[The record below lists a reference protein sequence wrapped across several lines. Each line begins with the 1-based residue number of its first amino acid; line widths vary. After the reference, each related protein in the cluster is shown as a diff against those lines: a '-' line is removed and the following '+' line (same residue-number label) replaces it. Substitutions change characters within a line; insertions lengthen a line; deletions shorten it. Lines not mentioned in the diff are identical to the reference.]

1 MKRILDSKIDKAKQE
16 SKKQKQKE
24 KQQNTPGE
32 KPASETRSNEGGSV
46 IVDKVNESLEMLLKQ
61 WDARLK
67 SDTPFPPKL
76 QEYPDP
82 LREKI
87 DLIRNQQLIRDT
99 QTTFEGPPAHII
111 RSPWMT
117 KPELETIQEVADTEE
132 NASQGDSETKI
143 EPKVPEELEQE
154 VQAEI
159 VPEIPAL
166 VEATADELWKD
177 VRKLKEKE
185 GVTETSAPLSIVGLT
200 EYMGMDKMSLTD
212 NQSKGE
218 DDGNSEANTLAT
230 LPSFLGDYEAKT
242 EVLQVPQSQQVTPGV
257 KDTANLQAILSAPVT
272 ATLPLAD
279 FLKVKPKLWEYV
291 AEMMRSQGFC
301 LTKKMLEREQN
312 KDDAGSVKQVPF
324 NKVSSYQERNKDSRE
339 MLRFHWST
347 MGSKPW
353 PS

>member
-1 MKRILDSKIDKAKQE
+1 M
-16 SKKQKQKE
+16 
-24 KQQNTPGE
+24 
-32 KPASETRSNEGGSV
+32 

-111 RSPWMT
+111 RTPWMT

-143 EPKVPEELEQE
+143 EPAVPEELEQE

-185 GVTETSAPLSIVGLT
+185 GVSEISAPLSIVGLT
-200 EYMGMDKMSLTD
+200 EYMGMDKLSLTD

-218 DDGNSEANTLAT
+218 DDENSEANTLAT

-301 LTKKMLEREQN
+301 LTKKMLEMN
-312 KDDAGSVKQVPF
+312 KTKMMRVLS
-324 NKVSSYQERNKDSRE
+324 NKS
-339 MLRFHWST
+339 LST
-347 MGSKPW
+347 R
-353 PS
+353 